1 MTPKPKPGLIAP
13 MNFLSDTTAPAHPAI
28 LDALA
33 RANDGFA
40 PSYGADPVSARVK
53 ARLTEIFETDLE
65 VLFTTS
71 GTASNAL
78 ALSVLCPG
86 DAAILC
92 HDEAHIHR
100 DERGAP
106 EFFTGG
112 AKLLPIKGEH
122 AKIPADTL
130 AAVLDEWPRDFVHAT
145 PPTVLSISQLN
156 ESGCAYTLEEIRTLT
171 GLAHDAGL
179 LVHMDGARFA
189 NALATLDCTPA
200 DMTWKAGVDALCLG
214 ATKNGALAAEA
225 VILFPT
231 VMDRFAALQGR
242 QKRAGHMLPKMRYVA
257 AQMEAWLEDGRW
269 LDLARKANA
278 AGAKLAAGLDA
289 LPGGG
294 LAHPCHG
301 NEVFARLDPDLA
313 ERLRNAGAG
322 FYGWPDGSARFVA
335 SWCTSDNEVDA
346 LLAAAR

>member
-1 MTPKPKPGLIAP
+1 
-13 MNFLSDTTAPAHPAI
+13 MNFLSDTTAPAHPEI
-28 LDALA
+28 LAALA
-33 RANDGFA
+33 AANEGFA

-53 ARLTEIFETDLE
+53 AKLVEIFETDLE

-112 AKLLPIKGEH
+112 AKLLPLKGDH

-130 AAVLDEWPRDFVHAT
+130 ASALAEWPRDFVHTT
-145 PPTVLSISQLN
+145 PPSVLSISQLN
-156 ESGCAYTLEEIRTLT
+156 ESGCAYSLDEIETLA
-171 GLAHDAGL
+171 GLAKDAGL
-179 LVHMDGARFA
+179 LVHMDGARFS
-189 NALATLDCTPA
+189 NALVRLNCSPA
-200 DMTWKAGVDALCLG
+200 EMTWKAGVDALCLG

-225 VILFPT
+225 VVLFPS
-231 VMDRFAALQGR
+231 VMDRFPALQAR

-257 AQMEAWLEDGRW
+257 AQMEAWLEDGLW
-269 LDLARKANA
+269 LNLARRANA
-278 AGAKLAAGLDA
+278 AGGELAAGLAA
-289 LPGGG
+289 LPGCG
-294 LAHPCHG
+294 LAHPCDG
-301 NEVFARLDPDLA
+301 NEVFVRLDRAAA
-313 ERLRNAGAG
+313 ERLREAGAG
-322 FYGWPDGSARFVA
+322 FYAWPDGSARFVA
-335 SWCTSDNEVDA
+335 SWCTSEDEVKA
-346 LLAAAR
+346 VLAAAEG

>member
-1 MTPKPKPGLIAP
+1 
-13 MNFLSDTTAPAHPAI
+13 MNFLSDTTAPAHPAV
-28 LDALA
+28 LDALS

-40 PSYGADPVSARVK
+40 PSYGADPVSDRVK
-53 ARLTEIFETDLE
+53 ARLKDIFETDLE
-65 VLFTTS
+65 VVFTIS

-112 AKLLPIKGEH
+112 AKLLALKGDH

-130 AAVLDEWPRDFVHAT
+130 ASALTEWPRDFVHAS
-145 PPTVLSISQLN
+145 PPAVLSVSQLN
-156 ESGCAYTLEEIRTLT
+156 ESGCVYALEEIETLA
-171 GLAHDAGL
+171 GLAKDAGL
-179 LVHMDGARFA
+179 AVHMDGARFS
-189 NALATLDCTPA
+189 NALARLNCSPA
-200 DMTWKAGVDALCLG
+200 QMTWKAGVDALCLG

-231 VMDRFAALQGR
+231 VMDRFPALQAR

-257 AQMEAWLEDGRW
+257 AQMEAWLEDGLW
-269 LDLARKANA
+269 LELARAANS
-278 AGAKLAAGLDA
+278 AGGRIAAGLDA
-289 LPGGG
+289 LPGAG
-294 LAHPCHG
+294 LAHPCDG
-301 NEVFARLDPDLA
+301 NEVFARLDPALA
-313 ERLRNAGAG
+313 DRLRGAGAG

-335 SWCTSDNEVDA
+335 SWCTTHEEIDA
-346 LLAAAR
+346 LLGAARG